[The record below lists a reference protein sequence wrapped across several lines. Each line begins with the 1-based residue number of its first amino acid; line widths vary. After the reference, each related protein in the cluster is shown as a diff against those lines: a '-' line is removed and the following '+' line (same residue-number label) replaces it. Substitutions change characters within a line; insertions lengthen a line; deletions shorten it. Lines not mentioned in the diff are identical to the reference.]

1 MAELHPV
8 NGSLTD
14 DQRKSHSGLSY
25 MYRVLKTWLIIT
37 ANYLWNYLWNPFSKK
52 ILSYKSIMSSFND
65 KYFIVFKRNKNKYVS
80 KRTVNNE
87 IILLKTVYIG
97 Y

>member
-1 MAELHPV
+1 
-8 NGSLTD
+8 
-14 DQRKSHSGLSY
+14 
-25 MYRVLKTWLIIT
+25 
-37 ANYLWNYLWNPFSKK
+37 
-52 ILSYKSIMSSFND
+52 MSSFND